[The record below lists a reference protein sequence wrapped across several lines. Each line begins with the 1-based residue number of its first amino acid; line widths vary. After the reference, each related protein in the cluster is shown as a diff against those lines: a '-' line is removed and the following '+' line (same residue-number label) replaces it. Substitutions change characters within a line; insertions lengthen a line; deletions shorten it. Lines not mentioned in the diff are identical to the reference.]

1 VDWLTNVFVAVRD
14 PRSIG
19 RAEAQIQALLRARH
33 RLDRHDRPDD
43 FAVQNQAR
51 FLVARKEMLDTLA
64 FAATGLAGAA
74 LAVGGTGILG
84 LMLLSVKERTAEI
97 GLRMAVGARPRDVLV
112 QFLAEATVLALG
124 GWVAGVA
131 AGAAIAAAVALGSGW
146 TVAPPVAAGLASL
159 ATAVLVGVGFGAL
172 PARRAALLAPIRA
185 LASR

>member
-1 VDWLTNVFVAVRD
+1 
-14 PRSIG
+14 
-19 RAEAQIQALLRARH
+19 
-33 RLDRHDRPDD
+33 
-43 FAVQNQAR
+43 
-51 FLVARKEMLDTLA
+51 
-64 FAATGLAGAA
+64 
-74 LAVGGTGILG
+74 
-84 LMLLSVKERTAEI
+84 
-97 GLRMAVGARPRDVLV
+97 MAVGARPRDVLV